1 MKGPGKHG
9 TESASKNR
17 ARPRKRIKQTLHH
30 LIIMSGIL
38 GGPITGGENLKPTQN
53 KRRKERKGT
62 KELLKR
68 IKKNKNY

>member
-53 KRRKERKGT
+53 KRRKRK
-62 KELLKR
+62 KR
-68 IKKNKNY
+68 NKRVTKKNKEK